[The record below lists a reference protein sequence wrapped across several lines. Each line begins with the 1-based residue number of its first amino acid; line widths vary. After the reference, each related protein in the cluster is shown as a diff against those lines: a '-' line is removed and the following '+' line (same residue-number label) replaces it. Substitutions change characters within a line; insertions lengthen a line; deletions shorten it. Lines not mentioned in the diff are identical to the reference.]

1 MAKKATKKAGAKPTT
16 KKLAAKPAKAS
27 APAKK
32 KVAAAAARPAAKLPT
47 KLPAKPSA
55 KPAAKKPAPK
65 KSASKQATPKLA
77 AAPAS
82 KARTKAATKPTTKP
96 TTKPATKPARSV
108 KAAPALKPEFLEHDT
123 PTLPAIHPSDQ
134 ATNQPASSKGRQAKL
149 DSSSA
154 ANDALP
160 ADAKLAF
167 AIEAARLVRDDN
179 CDDVVVLDVRATSHV
194 SDYIVVATGTSDR
207 QMRSVLDHVE
217 NLGAQRGF
225 RAFRTSRDDRATWLL
240 ADFVDVVVHLF
251 EPTTRSHYDLEMLWG
266 DAPRIEWQ
274 RADQQPRD
282 RAGLG

>member
-32 KVAAAAARPAAKLPT
+32 KVAAAAARPAAKLSA
-47 KLPAKPSA
+47 KLSA

-96 TTKPATKPARSV
+96 ATK
-108 KAAPALKPEFLEHDT
+108 AASKPEFLEHDT

-134 ATNQPASSKGRQAKL
+134 AANQPASSKGRQAKL
-149 DSSSA
+149 ESSSA